1 MVKNLPANAGDERD
15 TGFIPGS
22 GRSPGKRNGNLF
34 QYSCL
39 KSSVDRRASQATVHE
54 VTELNM
60 MTKHTHTDTHPGTKG
75 KAESSLVLARCKAY
89 LLKAQDLLNQPP
101 PKSRKFPKREDQHL
115 LPQIFHP

>member
-60 MTKHTHTDTHPGTKG
+60 MTKHTHTDTQLGTKG

-89 LLKAQDLLNQPP
+89 LLKA
-101 PKSRKFPKREDQHL
+101 
-115 LPQIFHP
+115 